1 MEEIINSLLDKPLA
15 FIITIGGII
24 FLGLSGIT
32 KAFKI
37 EVDRKNSIRLFW
49 AGLSLLIIGI
59 PIYYLGDNQ
68 LSPDLD
74 VKLLK
79 VEFFKND
86 AGHICEESLI
96 HIRETYQIKNA
107 EGEKFTKVILS
118 QGGIH
123 SQDIIYQ
130 DKSGNYAINYCYN
143 PDFERTF
150 RTVIMSSSGKTS
162 NIIKYKI
169 SSEDVSQIQEQAP
182 RLVRY

>member
-1 MEEIINSLLDKPLA
+1 MEEIINLLLGKPLA
-15 FIITIGGII
+15 FIITIGGIM
-24 FLGLSGIT
+24 FLGLSGLT

-37 EVDRKNSIRLFW
+37 EVDTKNSKRLFW
-49 AGLSLLIIGI
+49 AGISLVIIGI
-59 PIYYLGDNQ
+59 PIYYFGEKQ

-86 AGHICEESLI
+86 SGHNCGETFI
-96 HIRETYQIKNA
+96 HIRETFQIKNA
-107 EGEKFTKVILS
+107 EGERFTKVILK

-130 DKSGNYAINYCYN
+130 DNKGDFAINYCYK

-150 RTVIMSSSGKTS
+150 RVVVMSSSGKTS
-162 NIIKYKI
+162 GVIKYSV
-169 SSEDVSQIQEQAP
+169 SSKDISQIQENAP
-182 RLVRY
+182 DLITY